1 MRYSGY
7 VVSALLFCCTIISC
21 GKKCSEP
28 APNLVYSNSFESASD
43 ATGWDGITEDM
54 FVSDPAPGGGNRALS
69 IGGGCIQPAA
79 YIDLPPQTEDGKYSI
94 SCWGKTTELPQTGEV
109 VLVIADV
116 EGPSLGIQVEVDS
129 EDWRFYVSGKYLYCP
144 ADHGLRLEIWIGGL
158 VPAHMFIDCVKVEKV
173 D

>member
-21 GKKCSEP
+21 GKKCTEP
-28 APNLVYSNSFESASD
+28 TPSLVYFNSFESAED
-43 ATGWDGITEDM
+43 TTGWQG
-54 FVSDPAPGGGNRALS
+54 VSEEMLVGDPAPDGGNRALS

-79 YIDLPPQTEDGKYSI
+79 YIDLPRQSEDGNYRV
-94 SCWGKTTELPQTGEV
+94 SCWGKASELPQTGEI
-109 VLVIADV
+109 VLAITD
-116 EGPSLGIQVEVDS
+116 GGGQSRGIQLEIDS
-129 EDWRFYVSGKYLYCP
+129 EDWRFYVSQGYLYCP